1 METDLK
7 VLVFRDGDKKKNV
20 KEKRSLLSRFPMGK
34 RGIAIM
40 AAVVVLIAAAA
51 CSDLFGFGGH
61 GAAAAEAEARQ
72 ADAEL
77 QAAEVIETAEAE
89 SQQADA
95 ELQATE
101 VIEKA
106 EAEEPQAGT
115 ELQGTEMTETAEAE
129 AQQAAAEDDE
139 AGNMQ
144 FSAIMKARKSLAEL
158 AKMGELADINL
169 IGAPYAIQFGLN
181 ANRSMRLL
189 SEGEDEEFIFFP
201 TDFGIGR
208 DDDES
213 ELSDVIAAGSDAA
226 AADGSTADTA
236 VTGGETA
243 DGSAETANGTDAA
256 VNNGDGV
263 NADEAEDI
271 VHTRMDDIEE
281 MVESLP
287 DPEDVPTKLTYRYN
301 PDMMIEATAE
311 NIEVLERIV
320 EAEATDQDVYG
331 RMLVANVVINR
342 VHSKY
347 FKNTVKGVVF
357 EKIGGYEQFAPIR
370 DGRYFTVPITEKTRE
385 AVRRVLAGEDYSDG
399 ALYFFQRDIT
409 TDKKAAWFD
418 NNLKYLFKYGCHEF
432 YTEFS
437 EYNKKNK

>member
-20 KEKRSLLSRFPMGK
+20 KEKRSFLSRIPMGK
-34 RGIAIM
+34 RGIAIA
-40 AAVVVLIAAAA
+40 AAVVVLIAAAV

-61 GAAAAEAEARQ
+61 GASAAEAEAQQ

-77 QAAEVIETAEAE
+77 QAAEVTETAEAE
-89 SQQADA
+89 AQ
-95 ELQATE
+95 
-101 VIEKA
+101 
-106 EAEEPQAGT
+106 QAGT

-129 AQQAAAEDDE
+129 AQQETAEADE
-139 AGNMQ
+139 ADKMQ

-226 AADGSTADTA
+226 VADGEA
-236 VTGGETA
+236 VDDNAEASVNNGGETA
-243 DGSAETANGTDAA
+243 DGSSETTGSTA
-256 VNNGDGV
+256 
-263 NADEAEDI
+263 ADEAEEDT

-342 VHSKY
+342 VHSKF

-437 EYNKKNK
+437 EYNKRNK

>member
-20 KEKRSLLSRFPMGK
+20 KEKRSFLSRIPMGK
-34 RGIAIM
+34 RGIAIA
-40 AAVVVLIAAAA
+40 AAVVLLIAAAVV
-51 CSDLFGFGGH
+51 SDLFGFGGH
-61 GAAAAEAEARQ
+61 GASAAEAEKQ
-72 ADAEL
+72 KADTEL
-77 QAAEVIETAEAE
+77 QAEGLTDAAQAADAQAEA
-89 SQQADA
+89 D
-95 ELQATE
+95 
-101 VIEKA
+101 
-106 EAEEPQAGT
+106 EAET
-115 ELQGTEMTETAEAE
+115 
-129 AQQAAAEDDE
+129 QQAATEQDDASE
-139 AGNMQ
+139 AGKIQ
-144 FSAIMKARKSLAEL
+144 FSAAMKARKSLAEL
-158 AKMGELADINL
+158 AKMGEMADINL
-169 IGAPYAIQFGLN
+169 IGTPYAIKFGIN

-208 DDDES
+208 DDNEPA
-213 ELSDVIAAGSDAA
+213 LSDVIAAGSDAA
-226 AADGSTADTA
+226 TADS
-236 VTGGETA
+236 
-243 DGSAETANGTDAA
+243 SAETANGTDAA

-263 NADEAEDI
+263 NADEAEDT

-342 VHSKY
+342 VHSKF

-437 EYNKKNK
+437 EYNKRNK

>member
-7 VLVFRDGDKKKNV
+7 VLVFRDRDKKKNV

-40 AAVVVLIAAAA
+40 AAVVLLVVAAA
-51 CSDLFGFGGH
+51 CSDMFGFGGH
-61 GAAAAEAEARQ
+61 GATAAEADARQ
-72 ADAEL
+72 ANAEL

-89 SQQADA
+89 AQQANA
-95 ELQATE
+95 ELQA
-101 VIEKA
+101 A
-106 EAEEPQAGT
+106 EI
-115 ELQGTEMTETAEAE
+115 TETAEATVE
-129 AQQAAAEDDE
+129 ADK
-139 AGNMQ
+139 AGKMQ

-208 DDDES
+208 GNDES

-226 AADGSTADTA
+226 AADS
-236 VTGGETA
+236 
-243 DGSAETANGTDAA
+243 SAETANGTDAA
-256 VNNGDGV
+256 VNNVDGV
-263 NADEAEDI
+263 NADEAEDT

-301 PDMMIEATAE
+301 PDMMIEQTAE

>member
-7 VLVFRDGDKKKNV
+7 VLVFRDRDKKKNV
-20 KEKRSLLSRFPMGK
+20 KEKRSFLSRIPMGK
-34 RGIAIM
+34 RGIAIA
-40 AAVVVLIAAAA
+40 AAVVLLIAAAVV
-51 CSDLFGFGGH
+51 SDLFGFVGH
-61 GAAAAEAEARQ
+61 GASAAEAETQKAG
-72 ADAEL
+72 AEL
-77 QAAEVIETAEAE
+77 QAEGLTEAAQAADVQAEA
-89 SQQADA
+89 D
-95 ELQATE
+95 
-101 VIEKA
+101 
-106 EAEEPQAGT
+106 EAET
-115 ELQGTEMTETAEAE
+115 
-129 AQQAAAEDDE
+129 QQAAAKQDE
-139 AGNMQ
+139 ASEAGKIQ
-144 FSAIMKARKSLAEL
+144 FSAAMKARKSLAEL

-208 DDDES
+208 DDDEPA
-213 ELSDVIAAGSDAA
+213 LSDVIAAGSDAA
-226 AADGSTADTA
+226 
-236 VTGGETA
+236 V
-243 DGSAETANGTDAA
+243 DAA
-256 VNNGDGV
+256 
-263 NADEAEDI
+263 EDT

-301 PDMMIEATAE
+301 PDMMIEQTAE

-342 VHSKY
+342 VHSKF

-437 EYNKKNK
+437 EYNKRNK

>member
-7 VLVFRDGDKKKNV
+7 VLVFRDRDKKKNV
-20 KEKRSLLSRFPMGK
+20 KEKRSFLSRIPMGK
-34 RGIAIM
+34 RGIAIA
-40 AAVVVLIAAAA
+40 AAVVLLIAAAVV
-51 CSDLFGFGGH
+51 SDLFGFVGH
-61 GAAAAEAEARQ
+61 GASAAEAETQKAG
-72 ADAEL
+72 AEL
-77 QAAEVIETAEAE
+77 QAEGLTEAAQAADVQAEA
-89 SQQADA
+89 D
-95 ELQATE
+95 
-101 VIEKA
+101 
-106 EAEEPQAGT
+106 EAET
-115 ELQGTEMTETAEAE
+115 
-129 AQQAAAEDDE
+129 QQAAAKQDE
-139 AGNMQ
+139 ASEAGKIQ
-144 FSAIMKARKSLAEL
+144 FSAAMKARKSLAEL

-226 AADGSTADTA
+226 VADGEA
-236 VTGGETA
+236 VDDNAEASVNNGGETA
-243 DGSAETANGTDAA
+243 DGSSETTGSTA
-256 VNNGDGV
+256 
-263 NADEAEDI
+263 ADEAEEDT

-342 VHSKY
+342 VHSKF

-437 EYNKKNK
+437 EYNKRNK

>member
-7 VLVFRDGDKKKNV
+7 VLVFRDRDNKKNA
-20 KEKRSLLSRFPMGK
+20 EGKRSVLSRLVSRRK
-34 RGIAIM
+34 SII
-40 AAVVVLIAAAA
+40 IAAAA
-51 CSDLFGFGGH
+51 VLLVAAAACTALIGLNGH
-61 GAAAAEAEARQ
+61 GAKAAEAQ
-72 ADAEL
+72 TT
-77 QAAEVIETAEAE
+77 ETAQAETTGITETVQAEAA
-89 SQQADA
+89 QN
-95 ELQATE
+95 
-101 VIEKA
+101 
-106 EAEEPQAGT
+106 EAEE
-115 ELQGTEMTETAEAE
+115 AEKKQITVSQKAPKSIAE
-129 AQQAAAEDDE
+129 
-139 AGNMQ
+139 
-144 FSAIMKARKSLAEL
+144 I
-158 AKMGELADINL
+158 AKMGEVLDINL
-169 IGAPYAIQFGLN
+169 IGAPYALQFGLN

-189 SEGEDEEFIFFP
+189 SEGEDEDFIFFP
-201 TDFGIGR
+201 TDFGIGKE
-208 DDDES
+208 DDEPAM
-213 ELSDVIAAGSDAA
+213 SDAIAAGNAA
-226 AADGSTADTA
+226 GADSATADDSEEA
-236 VTGGETA
+236 DETA
-243 DGSAETANGTDAA
+243 
-256 VNNGDGV
+256 
-263 NADEAEDI
+263 
-271 VHTRMDDIEE
+271 HTRMDEIEE

-301 PDMMIEATAE
+301 PDMMIEQTAE

-357 EKIGGYEQFAPIR
+357 ETIGGYEQFAPIR

-418 NNLKYLFKYGCHEF
+418 NNLKFLFKYGCHEF